1 MKLLAVGAV
10 VLLMTQTAGAAEIQV
25 MSSLAIREA
34 YLELVPKFES
44 QTKHKVVTSW
54 VGMVDIL
61 KRVKGGETT
70 DLIIG
75 SAAALDELI
84 KAGKI
89 EPASRSDLVKS
100 GVGVAVRAGAPR
112 PDISSGEAVKRA
124 LLKAR
129 SIAYSSGP
137 SGVYLTGLFERWGIA
152 EQLKPKITQTPPG
165 VAVGDVV
172 ARGDAE
178 IGFQQVSELL
188 PVAGIDY
195 IGPLPPDIQVITVFS
210 GGVHVAAR
218 QPAAAKE
225 LIKFLASPAAAP
237 VIRKKGMEPA
247 GADL

>member
-1 MKLLAVGAV
+1 MKFLALGAV
-10 VLLMTQTAGAAEIQV
+10 VLLMTKMAGAAEIQV

-34 YLELVPKFES
+34 YLELVPRFES

-75 SAAALDELI
+75 SAAALDELT

-89 EPASRSDLVKS
+89 VPASRSDLVKS

-152 EQLKPKITQTPPG
+152 SELKPKITQTPPG
-165 VAVGDVV
+165 VAVGGVV

-237 VIRKKGMEPA
+237 VIKRKGMEPA